1 MCLWLLQL
9 QLHCLGLHWVEV
21 YGASYTSVGRIAVC
35 ACYFLPVACLVL
47 VVNLPRVWHLAAAP
61 WLVIIPVYGA
71 GLNLLSLWEGVGYP
85 LGGVLLRPPVAVR
98 DGAVVLI
105 GWYQTVGDA
114 ALGWNRRRELHLCLR
129 CQCGWS

>member
-21 YGASYTSVGRIAVC
+21 YGAS
-35 ACYFLPVACLVL
+35 
-47 VVNLPRVWHLAAAP
+47 
-61 WLVIIPVYGA
+61 
-71 GLNLLSLWEGVGYP
+71 LNLLSLWEGVGYP

-105 GWYQTVGDA
+105 GWYQTVGDNFT
-114 ALGWNRRRELHLCLR
+114 LTFE
-129 CQCGWS
+129 